1 MNKNKLEE
9 YITLTYGTNAEHP
22 WGKYPS
28 YSVFRHQNNNKW
40 FALIM
45 SVAKEK
51 LGICDNGVI
60 DILNVKCDPIMI
72 GSLITENGF
81 YPAYHM
87 NKSNWITVAL
97 DGSADNEKIK
107 FLLDMSFDLT
117 TKGNKNMK
125 KIIKLIPLMLIL
137 VLVLTSCQKNAENSG
152 KPKVY
157 TSFYAMYDF
166 AKTIGG
172 DDIDLTN
179 IVPTGTEPH
188 DFEPTASDM
197 AKLSEADVFIY
208 NGVGME
214 SWADKIIETLPQNVK
229 VICTSEQIPTD
240 GNDPHIWLSPQNAKL
255 QMQAICNVLSEVD
268 SKNAQNYINR
278 LDSYL
283 TQIDEVDTEYKNA
296 ELDGKTIFVTHGA
309 YSYLCNDYGMK
320 QVALEGVTGDSDPSP
335 AQMAKLVDQIKS
347 EGVSCIFYDPLEGDK
362 MAQAVANEADIQALP
377 LYTFEGDS
385 ESRDYVTVMKANL
398 EELKKGI

>member
-51 LGICDNGVI
+51 LGICENGVI

-117 TKGNKNMK
+117 SKKTK
-125 KIIKLIPLMLIL
+125 
-137 VLVLTSCQKNAENSG
+137 
-152 KPKVY
+152 
-157 TSFYAMYDF
+157 
-166 AKTIGG
+166 
-172 DDIDLTN
+172 
-179 IVPTGTEPH
+179 
-188 DFEPTASDM
+188 
-197 AKLSEADVFIY
+197 
-208 NGVGME
+208 
-214 SWADKIIETLPQNVK
+214 
-229 VICTSEQIPTD
+229 
-240 GNDPHIWLSPQNAKL
+240 
-255 QMQAICNVLSEVD
+255 
-268 SKNAQNYINR
+268 
-278 LDSYL
+278 
-283 TQIDEVDTEYKNA
+283 
-296 ELDGKTIFVTHGA
+296 
-309 YSYLCNDYGMK
+309 
-320 QVALEGVTGDSDPSP
+320 
-335 AQMAKLVDQIKS
+335 
-347 EGVSCIFYDPLEGDK
+347 
-362 MAQAVANEADIQALP
+362 NE
-377 LYTFEGDS
+377 
-385 ESRDYVTVMKANL
+385 RK
-398 EELKKGI
+398 

>member
-1 MNKNKLEE
+1 MCDY
-9 YITLTYGTNAEHP
+9 YIKT
-22 WGKYPS
+22 
-28 YSVFRHQNNNKW
+28 
-40 FALIM
+40 
-45 SVAKEK
+45 
-51 LGICDNGVI
+51 
-60 DILNVKCDPIMI
+60 
-72 GSLITENGF
+72 
-81 YPAYHM
+81 
-87 NKSNWITVAL
+87 
-97 DGSADNEKIK
+97 
-107 FLLDMSFDLT
+107 T

-125 KIIKLIPLMLIL
+125 KIIKLIPLILIL
-137 VLVLTSCQKNAENSG
+137 VLALTSCQKNAENSG

-166 AKTIGG
+166 TKTIGG

-188 DFEPTASDM
+188 DFEPTASVM
-197 AKLSEADVFIY
+197 AKLSEADIFIY

-214 SWADKIIETLPQNVK
+214 SWADKIIETLPQSVK

-335 AQMAKLVDQIKS
+335 SQMAKVVDQIKS
-347 EGVSCIFYDPLEGDK
+347 EGISCIFYDPLEGDK